1 MKLKYTVNDKLEFEL
16 DADGQKE
23 IFKEL
28 SSLQEIFG
36 ESSCGLCDSPN
47 IKFVVRNV
55 EDNDYYEIRCLDCG
69 AILAFGQH
77 KKGGTLFPKRKA
89 DDGTWLPNR
98 GWHKW
103 NPKEKEETKNST
115 NSK

>member
-1 MKLKYTVNDKLEFEL
+1 MKVKYKVGEKLEFEL
-16 DADGQKE
+16 EGSGQKE

-28 SSLQEIFG
+28 ALIQEIFG
-36 ESSCGLCDSPN
+36 EEKCGLCGSGN

-55 EDNDYYEIRCLDCG
+55 EGNDYYELRCGDCG

-77 KKGGTLFPKRKA
+77 KKGGTLFPKRKD
-89 DDGTWLPNR
+89 DDGNYLSNR

-103 NPKEKEETKNST
+103 
-115 NSK
+115 SKDSKDK